1 MNKEI
6 ILIHNKEAS
15 LELIQYC
22 DKTILELN
30 TFSGAYTYDLTAPS
44 DLDMSNILSVATC
57 QASEKREKQN
67 NQLRKVR
74 GVLGRDVTIEEFDKL
89 KELFNE

>member
-1 MNKEI
+1 MSREI
-6 ILIHNKEAS
+6 TLIHNKEAS

-30 TFSGAYTYDLTAPS
+30 TFSGAYTYEFTETEDINMA
-44 DLDMSNILSVATC
+44 NILNIAAC
-57 QASEKREKQN
+57 QVMRKWEKQN